1 MTLVEV
7 LQEVPAP
14 AWGLGGAIVGVVGT
28 LSASWLSN
36 RSNDRRFS
44 KQLNHDAEQKAKDR
58 VGQLRR
64 DVYLCAVDELVSVN
78 AFMGRLATI
87 DPTDVEAISTGFL
100 GFMKATAR
108 VQAVANE
115 VTRHKV
121 AELSGAYGR
130 LYMELLADAAPAHV
144 LKLDIDINRESYAN
158 LHAERVR
165 LVSAMREENEGVS
178 SKFKFEAL
186 SKSFERT
193 SRSIE
198 AVSQEYLDLSARHNA
213 ALASFSASTARKVVC
228 LSELQA
234 EVSALLRAEFDL
246 DADLEGMKAQFREQ
260 GEQARSASETYLA
273 KLKAELAAGE

>member
-1 MTLVEV
+1 MNLVEV
-7 LQEVPAP
+7 LLEVPAP
-14 AWGLGGAIVGVVGT
+14 AWGLAGAIVGVVGT

-44 KQLNHDAEQKAKDR
+44 RQLSHDAEQKAKDR

-64 DVYLCAVDELVSVN
+64 DVYLSAVDELVSVS

-87 DPTDVEAISTGFL
+87 DPTNTEALSSGFL

-115 VTRHKV
+115 ITRRKV

-130 LYMELLADAAPAHV
+130 LYIELLADAAPAH
-144 LKLDIDINRESYAN
+144 LIKLDIDINRVSYAK
-158 LHAERVR
+158 LHAERMR

-186 SKSFERT
+186 SSSFENT
-193 SRSIE
+193 SRFIE
-198 AVSQEYLDLSARHNA
+198 TVSREYVELSAKHNA
-213 ALASFSASTARKVVC
+213 ALAAFAASTAAKIVC

-234 EVSALLRAEFDL
+234 EVSALLRSEFDL
-246 DADLEGMKAQFREQ
+246 DADLESMKAEFRSQ
-260 GEQARSASETYLA
+260 GEQARLASEQHLERI
-273 KLKAELAAGE
+273 KFELAAGG